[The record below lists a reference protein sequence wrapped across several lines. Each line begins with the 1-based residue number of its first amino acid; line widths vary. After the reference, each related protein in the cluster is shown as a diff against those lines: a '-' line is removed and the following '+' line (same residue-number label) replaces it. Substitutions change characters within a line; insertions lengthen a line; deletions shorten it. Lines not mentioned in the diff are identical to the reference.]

1 MAAAEQKS
9 LPAPAHA
16 FSALP
21 GGMRQIVLL
30 VGVALSIALGIV
42 IVLWARGPSYSLLY
56 SQLGDR
62 DAGDVVQ
69 ALQTANIPYRLEG
82 ASIQVPASL
91 VHDARLKLAS
101 QGLPHG
107 TGRGLELIEESN
119 SFGVSELMEGARYQH
134 MLETELARTIAS
146 LQPVEN
152 ARVHLAIP
160 KQSVFVRDRRSASA
174 SVMVQLYAGRM
185 LEEAQVA
192 AVVHLVAS
200 SVPDLEASQIT
211 VVDQQG
217 RLLTM
222 PDSSHDMELSAQQF
236 DHVHRV
242 ETAYARRIE
251 DLLTPLVGMDRVR
264 ATVTV
269 DMDFTVAEETRET
282 FNPDKP
288 AIRSEQTSNEQHTGS
303 DGIAMGIPGAL
314 SNQPPAG
321 GTATP
326 PAPQV
331 QAAQNAQQSTPP
343 PPTSTS
349 NQATRNFEVD
359 RTVAHVR
366 QPTGNIRKVNAAVVI
381 DNWQR
386 PAGKGKVESVPLTE
400 DELSR
405 FTALTREAVGFDET
419 RGDSVNVVNAPFH
432 TEEAAPIEAASWY
445 ESPLVRELLKQGLG
459 ALLVIG
465 VLLVL
470 VRPIVSGLLQAPPAP
485 TLPNRG
491 TALLQ
496 APVNEL
502 PLQVSVQQRMAVARS
517 VAAEDPRR
525 VAHVVKTWMSS
536 DA

>member
-1 MAAAEQKS
+1 VRQAA
-9 LPAPAHA
+9 
-16 FSALP
+16 
-21 GGMRQIVLL
+21 LL

-69 ALQTANIPYRLEG
+69 ALQAAKIPYRLNG
-82 ASIQVPASL
+82 SAIQVPESE

-107 TGRGLELIEESN
+107 TGRGLELIEESGA
-119 SFGVSELMEGARYQH
+119 FGVSELMEGARYQH

-152 ARVHLAIP
+152 ARVHLALP
-160 KQSVFVRDRRSASA
+160 KQSVFVRDRRPGSA
-174 SVMVQLYAGRM
+174 SVMVQLYSGRS
-185 LEEAQVA
+185 LEDAQVA
-192 AVVHLVAS
+192 AIVHLVAS
-200 SVPDLEASQIT
+200 SVPDLQASEVT

-222 PDSSHDMELSAQQF
+222 PDSSQDMQLSTQQF
-236 DHVHRV
+236 DHMRRV
-242 ETAYARRIE
+242 EGAYARRIE
-251 DLLTPLVGMDRVR
+251 DLLTPLVGVDRVR

-282 FNPDKP
+282 FNPEKP
-288 AIRSEQTSNEQHTGS
+288 AIRSEQTSNEQHTGG
-303 DGIAMGIPGAL
+303 DLGAAGIPGAL

-326 PAPQV
+326 PATAV
-331 QAAQNAQQSTPP
+331 AQTNAVAPA
-343 PPTSTS
+343 TSSS

-366 QPTGNIRKVNAAVVI
+366 QPTGNIKRINAAVVI
-381 DNWQR
+381 DNWTR
-386 PAGKGKVESVPLTE
+386 PAEKGKTESVPLSD
-400 DELSR
+400 DELAR
-405 FTALTREAVGFDET
+405 FTSLAREAVGFDEA

-432 TEEAAPIEAASWY
+432 TETVSPLEPQPWY
-445 ESPLVRELLKQGLG
+445 ELPLVRELLKQGLG

-470 VRPIVSGLLQAPPAP
+470 VRPIVRNLLQSQGSPPA
-485 TLPNRG
+485 LPSG
-491 TALLQ
+491 AGAYLDASAT
-496 APVNEL
+496 EL
-502 PLQVSVQQRMAVARS
+502 PPQVSVQQRMAVARS

-525 VAHVVKTWMSS
+525 VAQVVRTWVSK

>member
-9 LPAPAHA
+9 LPAPPNA
-16 FSALP
+16 FAALP
-21 GGMRQIVLL
+21 GVRQITLL

-82 ASIQVPASL
+82 ASIQVPASQ

-119 SFGVSELMEGARYQH
+119 GFGVSELMEGARYQH

-146 LQPVEN
+146 LQSVEN

-160 KQSVFVRDRRSASA
+160 KQSVFVRDRRPASA
-174 SVMVQLYAGRM
+174 SVMVQLYPGRV
-185 LEEAQVA
+185 LEEAQVN

-200 SVPDLEASQIT
+200 SVPELEAGQVT

-222 PDSSHDMELSAQQF
+222 PDSAHDMELSAQQF
-236 DHVHRV
+236 DYMRRV
-242 ETAYARRIE
+242 ESDYARRIE

-288 AIRSEQTSNEQHTGS
+288 VIRSEQTSNEQHTGG
-303 DGIAMGIPGAL
+303 DGVAMGIPGAL

-331 QAAQNAQQSTPP
+331 QTAQNAQQATP

-366 QPTGNIRKVNAAVVI
+366 QPTGSLRKVNAAIVI
-381 DNWQR
+381 DNWQK
-386 PAGKGKVESVPLTE
+386 PAGKGKFESVPLSE
-400 DELSR
+400 EELAR
-405 FTALTREAVGFDET
+405 FTALARGAVGFNET
-419 RGDSVNVVNAPFH
+419 RGDTVNVVNAPFH
-432 TEEAAPIEAASWY
+432 TEQAAPIEALSWY
-445 ESPLVRELLKQGLG
+445 EHPLLRELLKQGLG
-459 ALLVIG
+459 ALLVMG

-470 VRPIVSGLLQAPPAP
+470 VRPIVRGLLQAPVAAPA
-485 TLPNRG
+485 LPGRG
-491 TALLQ
+491 AAILQ
-496 APVNEL
+496 APPGEL

-525 VAHVVKTWMSS
+525 VAHVVKSWMSS

>member
-1 MAAAEQKS
+1 MAEQKS
-9 LPAPAHA
+9 LPAPPNA
-16 FSALP
+16 FAALP
-21 GGMRQIVLL
+21 AVRQIGLL

-56 SQLGDR
+56 SQLSDR

-82 ASIQVPASL
+82 SAVQVPAAQ
-91 VHDARLKLAS
+91 VHEARLKLAS

-119 SFGVSELMEGARYQH
+119 TFGVSELMEGARYQH

-160 KQSVFVRDRRSASA
+160 KQSVFVRDRRPASA
-174 SVMVQLYAGRM
+174 SVMVQLYPGRT
-185 LEEAQVA
+185 LEETQVA

-200 SVPDLEASQIT
+200 SVPELEAGQVT

-222 PDSSHDMELSAQQF
+222 PESSQDMELSAQQF
-236 DHVHRV
+236 DYVRRV
-242 ETAYARRIE
+242 EGDYARRIE

-282 FNPDKP
+282 FNPEKP
-288 AIRSEQTSNEQHTGS
+288 AIRSEQTSNEQHTGG
-303 DGIAMGIPGAL
+303 DGMAAGIPGAL

-326 PAPQV
+326 PPV
-331 QAAQNAQQSTPP
+331 QTAQ
-343 PPTSTS
+343 
-349 NQATRNFEVD
+349 QATRNYEVD

-366 QPTGNIRKVNAAVVI
+366 QPTGMIRKVNAAIVI

-386 PAGKGKVESVPLTE
+386 PAAKGKFESVPLSE
-400 DELSR
+400 DELAR
-405 FTALTREAVGFDET
+405 FTALARGAVGFDQS

-432 TEEAAPIEAASWY
+432 TEEAAPIEALPWY
-445 ESPLVRELLKQGLG
+445 EHPLLRDLLKQGLG

-470 VRPIVSGLLQAPPAP
+470 VRPIVRGLLQAPAPAP
-485 TLPNRG
+485 ALPHR
-491 TALLQ
+491 AAAFLQ
-496 APVNEL
+496 APAAEL
-502 PLQVSVQQRMAVARS
+502 PPQVSVQQRMAVARS
-517 VAAEDPRR
+517 VASEDPRR
-525 VAHVVKTWMSS
+525 VAHVVKTWMSG

>member
-1 MAAAEQKS
+1 MAEPKR
-9 LPAPAHA
+9 LPGPPNA
-16 FSALP
+16 FAALP
-21 GGMRQIVLL
+21 GVRQAALL

-69 ALQTANIPYRLEG
+69 ALQAAKIPYRLNG
-82 ASIQVPASL
+82 SAIQVPESQ

-107 TGRGLELIEESN
+107 SGRGLELIEESG

-134 MLETELARTIAS
+134 MIETELARTIAS

-152 ARVHLAIP
+152 ARVHLALP
-160 KQSVFVRDRRSASA
+160 KQSVFVRDRRPGSA
-174 SVMVQLYAGRM
+174 SVMVQLYSGRS

-192 AVVHLVAS
+192 AIVHLVAS
-200 SVPDLEASQIT
+200 SVPDLQASEVT

-222 PDSSHDMELSAQQF
+222 PDSSQDMQLSTQQF
-236 DHVHRV
+236 DHMRRV
-242 ETAYARRIE
+242 ESAYARRIE
-251 DLLTPLVGMDRVR
+251 DLLSPLVGADRVR

-282 FNPDKP
+282 FNPEKP
-288 AIRSEQTSNEQHTGS
+288 AIRSEQTSSEQHSGG
-303 DGIAMGIPGAL
+303 DLGAVGIPGAL

-326 PAPQV
+326 PAAVAQTNAVAPQS
-331 QAAQNAQQSTPP
+331 STA
-343 PPTSTS
+343 

-366 QPTGNIRKVNAAVVI
+366 QPTGNIKRINAAVVI
-381 DNWQR
+381 DNWTR
-386 PAGKGKVESVPLTE
+386 PAEKGKTESVPLSE
-400 DELSR
+400 DELAR
-405 FTALTREAVGFDET
+405 FTALAREAVGFDET

-432 TEEAAPIEAASWY
+432 TETAPPLEPQPWY
-445 ESPLVRELLKQGLG
+445 AQPLVRELLKQGLG

-470 VRPIVSGLLQAPPAP
+470 VRPIVRNLLQSQGSAPALPAGAGAYLAAAA
-485 TLPNRG
+485 T
-491 TALLQ
+491 
-496 APVNEL
+496 EL
-502 PLQVSVQQRMAVARS
+502 PPQVSVQQRMAVARS
-517 VAAEDPRR
+517 VASEDPRR
-525 VAHVVKTWMSS
+525 VAQVVRTWVSK

>member
-1 MAAAEQKS
+1 MAAAPKN
-9 LPAPAHA
+9 LPVPANA
-16 FSALP
+16 FAALP
-21 GGMRQIVLL
+21 GARQFALL
-30 VGVALSIALGIV
+30 VGVALSVALGIV

-82 ASIQVPASL
+82 NSIQVPAAQ

-107 TGRGLELIEESN
+107 TGRGLELIEESAG
-119 SFGVSELMEGARYQH
+119 FGVSELMEGARYQH

-152 ARVHLAIP
+152 ARVHLALP
-160 KQSVFVRDRRSASA
+160 KQSVFVRERRSGSA
-174 SVMVQLYAGRM
+174 SVMTQLYSGRQ

-192 AVVHLVAS
+192 AIVHLVAS
-200 SVPDLEASQIT
+200 SVPDLEAGGVT

-222 PDSSHDMELSAQQF
+222 PDSSRDMEMTTQQF
-236 DHVHRV
+236 DHIRRV
-242 ETAYARRIE
+242 ETAYAHRIE
-251 DLLTPLVGMDRVR
+251 DLLAPLVGSERVR

-282 FNPDKP
+282 FNPEKP
-288 AIRSEQTSNEQHTGS
+288 AIRSEQTSNEQHTGG
-303 DGIAMGIPGAL
+303 DGIVGGIPGAL
-314 SNQPPAG
+314 SNQPPVG
-321 GTATP
+321 GTSTP
-326 PAPQV
+326 PPVV
-331 QAAQNAQQSTPP
+331 QPAAQNAAAATPQP
-343 PPTSTS
+343 SSSS
-349 NQATRNFEVD
+349 NQSTRNFEVD
-359 RTVAHVR
+359 RTIAHVR
-366 QPTGNIRKVNAAVVI
+366 QPSAGIRRINAAVVI

-386 PAGKGKVESVPLTE
+386 EAGKGKVESVPLSE
-400 DELSR
+400 DELAR
-405 FTALTREAVGFDET
+405 FTALVREAVGFDEQ
-419 RGDSVNVVNAPFH
+419 RGDSVNLVNAPFH
-432 TEEAAPIEAASWY
+432 TETAAPIEKSPWY
-445 ESPLVRELLKQGLG
+445 AQPLLRELLKQGVG

-470 VRPIVSGLLQAPPAP
+470 VRPIVRGLLQTPAAPALPAGASAYIEAASADRP
-485 TLPNRG
+485 AQL
-491 TALLQ
+491 
-496 APVNEL
+496 
-502 PLQVSVQQRMAVARS
+502 SVQQRMAVARS

-525 VAHVVKTWMSS
+525 VAQVVKTWMSG